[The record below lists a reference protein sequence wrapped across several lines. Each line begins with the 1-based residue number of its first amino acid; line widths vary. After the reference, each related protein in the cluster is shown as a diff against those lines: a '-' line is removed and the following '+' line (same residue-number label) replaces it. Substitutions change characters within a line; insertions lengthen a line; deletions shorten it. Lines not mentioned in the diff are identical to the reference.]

1 MITGKQR
8 SFLKSLANTMDST
21 LQIGKNGIT
30 ENLIKQVDEDLE
42 SKELIKINLLNN
54 SMLDTKDVA
63 RELTEKTNSEFVQ
76 NIGNKIEID
85 REDISYTIDTIKK
98 LKEISEDDF
107 HMIIGGDSLLSLHS
121 WKGFEKIISEV
132 NIIVADRYGA
142 CGDKIIAEIGRL
154 NEETGKKIISIDT
167 PIIDISS
174 TEIRNKLKMGKS
186 IKYLLPEKVENYILK
201 RGLYSE

>member
-1 MITGKQR
+1 MKIGILGGTFNPIHNGHLIIAEYIREKLDFDKIIFIPTGIPPHKNKIEVLDGDTRAYMIEL
-8 SFLKSLANTMDST
+8 SIASNPNFEIST
-21 LQIGKNGIT
+21 
-30 ENLIKQVDEDLE
+30 
-42 SKELIKINLLNN
+42 
-54 SMLDTKDVA
+54 
-63 RELTEKTNSEFVQ
+63 
-76 NIGNKIEID
+76 IEID